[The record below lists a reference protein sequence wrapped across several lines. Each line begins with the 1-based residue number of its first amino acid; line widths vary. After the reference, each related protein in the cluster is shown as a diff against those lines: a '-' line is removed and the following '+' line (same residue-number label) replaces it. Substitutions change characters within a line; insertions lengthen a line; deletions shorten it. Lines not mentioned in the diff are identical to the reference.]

1 MWHHIHSQA
10 SMPAAQ
16 HGSQHTIRTPR
27 ARCALNQ
34 TSNQTFQGSLVSWPR
49 QPHFEHFP
57 FHFPFRGEKG
67 SAPRGC
73 FGVHPT
79 PAAWPSKRR
88 VAAPCS
94 YLGPAGGPTALPTGS
109 ATRFITYSR
118 RFRIEGVV
126 HVVVVGGGGS
136 TLAAPSPRT
145 HPPFKSFIREWGEV
159 PAIHYL

>member
-118 RFRIEGVV
+118 RFRIEGVW
-126 HVVVVGGGGS
+126 GGAGGS